1 MTFPKL
7 RRTTQ
12 KPARSPI
19 IDWERAEQVYRD
31 GKVSI
36 REIARRRCA
45 ISCDNFFCPSVS
57 VVMRIVALLAA
68 RRCRCARA
76 MLLLLISAPG
86 SNRHTC
92 RGDR

>member
-1 MTFPKL
+1 MPISASVQSARQVAWSSHSTASTCVNAVV
-7 RRTTQ
+7 R
-12 KPARSPI
+12 PA
-19 IDWERAEQVYRD
+19 Q
-31 GKVSI
+31 
-36 REIARRRCA
+36 RRCA
-45 ISCDNFFCPSVS
+45 ITCDHFFCPSVS